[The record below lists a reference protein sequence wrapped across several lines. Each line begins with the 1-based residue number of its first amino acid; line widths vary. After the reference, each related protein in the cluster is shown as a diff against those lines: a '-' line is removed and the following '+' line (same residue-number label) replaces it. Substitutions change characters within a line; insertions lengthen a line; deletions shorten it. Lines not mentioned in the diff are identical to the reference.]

1 MSMSKNKSVNTEWQT
16 RLESADDSQGHR
28 CRICENSRLS
38 PVLALGKVP
47 LANSLLSEAEL
58 RQEEER
64 YPLEVVFCSKC
75 SLVQITETVCPEKLF
90 GNYLYLSS
98 FSETMLNHARNL
110 ATSLIEERKL
120 TPESLVVEIASND
133 GYLLKNYVDEGI
145 PVLGVE
151 PAKNICEIAISKGI
165 RTDCNFFGEE
175 YASQL
180 VSEGIS
186 ADVIHA
192 SNVLAHV
199 AELNG
204 VVAGISKLLAPG
216 GVAVI
221 EVPYVRNMV
230 DNVEFDTIYH
240 EHLCYFSLTALKN
253 LFNRH
258 DLDIEKVE
266 RIPIHGG
273 SLRVFASAKGTDKDD
288 SVNELLEEEHSIGL
302 TVEQYYLDFADR
314 VNLNGDE
321 LKVILQ
327 DLLKQGKSIAAYGA
341 SAKGSTLLNFY
352 GIGSESL
359 QFIADRSTVKQG
371 LFAPGNHLPIVS
383 PDELLR
389 RKPDYVLLLTWN
401 FADEILEQ
409 QAEYRS
415 QGGKFIMPIPKPS
428 IV

>member
-1 MSMSKNKSVNTEWQT
+1 M
-16 RLESADDSQGHR
+16 
-28 CRICENSRLS
+28 
-38 PVLALGKVP
+38 
-47 LANSLLSEAEL
+47 
-58 RQEEER
+58 
-64 YPLEVVFCSKC
+64 
-75 SLVQITETVCPEKLF
+75 
-90 GNYLYLSS
+90 
-98 FSETMLNHARNL
+98 
-110 ATSLIEERKL
+110 IEERKL
-120 TPESLVVEIASND
+120 TSESLVVEIASND

-151 PAKNICEIAISKGI
+151 PAKNICEIAVSRGI
-165 RTDCNFFGEE
+165 KTDCNFFGKE

-180 VSEGIS
+180 ASEGIR

-204 VVAGISKLLAPG
+204 VVAGISKLLAPS

-288 SVNELLEEEHSIGL
+288 SVSKLLEEEHSIGL
-302 TVEQYYLDFADR
+302 TADRYYLDFADR
-314 VNLNGDE
+314 VNSNGDE
-321 LKVILQ
+321 LKDMLQ
-327 DLLKQGKSIAAYGA
+327 HLLKQGKSIAAYGA

-359 QFIADRSTVKQG
+359 QFIADRSTFKQG

-383 PDELLR
+383 PDELLKQ
-389 RKPDYVLLLTWN
+389 KPDYVLLLTWN

-409 QAEYRS
+409 QAEYRR
-415 QGGKFIMPIPKPS
+415 QGGKFIIPIPKPS